1 MMSPSQLA
9 DLLLSP
15 LTTDYMLFM
24 MARMQSAMAYHR
36 YWGAWNRAGLGNK
49 TLFGSD
55 DYSPR

>member
-36 YWGAWNRAGLGNK
+36 YWGAGRGNK
-49 TLFGSD
+49 TLFGYYN
-55 DYSPR
+55 YSAQ